1 MSSRGHWRLA
11 EDEKLLELVEQYG
24 PHNWNSIAEKLQ
36 GRSGKSC
43 RLRWFNQLDPRINRS
58 PFTEEEEERLLACQQ
73 IHGNKWAVIAKQFP
87 GRTDNAVKN
96 HWHVIM
102 ARRCRERSKI
112 HARRASPSLLVNE
125 QKPSFSN
132 QDVRIM
138 NCEPRNNAPSFV
150 HKYFESY
157 CDHYHH
163 PFTRNYTSI
172 CKDLYSQNPSHCEGK
187 NQPLEFYDFLQVKTE
202 SSKSE
207 VIDNARRD
215 DVEVD
220 QEAKEL
226 PKSRAGFPF
235 IDFLSAGN
243 QVSGL

>member
-11 EDEKLLELVEQYG
+11 EDEKLRELVEQYG

-58 PFTEEEEERLLACQQ
+58 PFTEEEEERLLACHR

-102 ARRCRERSKI
+102 ARI
-112 HARRASPSLLVNE
+112 FIVILIDIPSLSTIHQISKTFCNE
-125 QKPSFSN
+125 NRSP
-132 QDVRIM
+132 
-138 NCEPRNNAPSFV
+138 
-150 HKYFESY
+150 
-157 CDHYHH
+157 
-163 PFTRNYTSI
+163 
-172 CKDLYSQNPSHCEGK
+172 CEGK

-220 QEAKEL
+220 QEAMEL
-226 PKSRAGFPF
+226 HTSSSAGFPF

-243 QVSGL
+243 